1 MILKD
6 IVRSLEDSDK
16 ISIPPF
22 QYDILFHKSMTIMN
36 LKINNLTVNVWE
48 KVIIDWIS
56 YDFELWKNY
65 CLLGKNGS
73 WKSSLLMSIMWHPT
87 YSITGWNIELWDIN
101 ITELEPHERAKL
113 WLFCAFQ
120 NIPEIPWV
128 KLFEFLRH
136 CYNARFDTKETFM
149 SFKKIIDPLVQE
161 IWVDRDFLFRDLNV
175 WFSGWEKRKIE
186 VLQLALL
193 KPTWIMIDEI
203 DSWLD
208 VDAFRS
214 IAQYLKSID
223 SSSVSFIV
231 VTHYFTILDYIKID
245 HVVVMKNWKIVKEW
259 DVLLVESIKKD
270 GFEDLV

>member
-1 MILKD
+1 
-6 IVRSLEDSDK
+6 
-16 ISIPPF
+16 
-22 QYDILFHKSMTIMN
+22 MN
-36 LKINNLTVNVWE
+36 LIVDNISVSAWE
-48 KVIIDWIS
+48 KEIIDWFS
-56 YDFELWKNY
+56 YVFEQWKNY

-73 WKSSLLMSIMWHPT
+73 WKSSLLMSIMWHPNYLVT
-87 YSITGWNIELWDIN
+87 HWNIRLWEIN

-136 CYNARFDTKETFM
+136 CYNARFEAKETFM
-149 SFKKIIDPLVQE
+149 SFKKIIDPLVQQ
-161 IWVDRDFLFRDLNV
+161 IWIDRDFLFRDLNV
-175 WFSGWEKRKIE
+175 GFSGWEKRKVE

-214 IAQYLKSID
+214 IANYLKSID
-223 SSSVSFIV
+223 NLTMSFII
-231 VTHYFTILDYIKID
+231 VTHYFTILDYLPIN
-245 HVVVMKNWKIVKEW
+245 HVIVMKNGQIVKEW
-259 DVLLVESIKKD
+259 DTSLVELIKENW
-270 GFEDLV
+270 FENLS